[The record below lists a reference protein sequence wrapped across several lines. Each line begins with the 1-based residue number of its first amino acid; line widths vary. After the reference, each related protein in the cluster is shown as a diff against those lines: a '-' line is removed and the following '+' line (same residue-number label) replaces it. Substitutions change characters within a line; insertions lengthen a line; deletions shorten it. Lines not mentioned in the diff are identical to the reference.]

1 MAWNNNRY
9 YYGRRK
15 YNKTAARLSYM
26 VCGLLFVVFSMVYL
40 TVFQKDLIEALHLST
55 AKENSEFKILP
66 AAIIVTVILMILKWG
81 LNLLMRLRGSV
92 HALAYI
98 PSFLGLVTMTAFGRD
113 VYMGESRYIWW
124 WLMPVLTA
132 VFVTVTV
139 AVRKH
144 MKPETNERST
154 LGIVINNIALMLIMC
169 VGTMCLGNTDRYFH
183 NELRMESLISEGNN
197 MEVLKVAGKSSKTTR
212 TMTALRMMAMAK
224 EGKTGEWLFRFPQ
237 YFKSEGMFFDS
248 DSMKTLRFTND
259 SVYALLGD
267 RPAAGESRM
276 QYLKRLS
283 IEGGD
288 SCRMAVDYYLAGLM
302 LDKKMDEFAEAIVK
316 TSDTGRYYREAILM
330 YKEMNPQWEYVAADN
345 DSTYLSRLKEYRDK
359 QRNIKYKSETEERN
373 RMKLEFGDT
382 FWWYYDYQK

>member
-9 YYGRRK
+9 YYSRRK

-26 VCGLLFVVFSMVYL
+26 VCSLIFVVFSMVYL
-40 TVFQKDLIEALHLST
+40 TVFQRDLIEALHLST
-55 AKENSEFKILP
+55 AKGNSEFKILP

-92 HALAYI
+92 HAVAYV

-113 VYMGESRYIWW
+113 VYMGESRYMWW

-139 AVRKH
+139 AARKH
-144 MKPETNERST
+144 FKPETNERST
-154 LGIVINNIALMLIMC
+154 LGVVINNIALMLLMC
-169 VGTMCLGNTDRYFH
+169 VGTVCMGNTDRYFH
-183 NELRMESLISEGNN
+183 NELRMERLISDGNN
-197 MEVLKVAGKSSKTTR
+197 MEALKVAGKSLKTTR

-224 EGKTGEWLFRFPQ
+224 EGKSGEWLFRYPQ
-237 YFKSEGMFFDS
+237 NFGAEGMFFDS

-267 RPAAGESRM
+267 SPKAGESRM
-276 QYLKRLS
+276 QFLKRLS

-302 LDKKMDEFAEAIVK
+302 LDKKMDEFAEEIVK
-316 TSDTGRYYREAILM
+316 TSDTGRYYREAIHM
-330 YKEMNPQWEYVAADN
+330 YKEMNPKWEYVAADN
-345 DSTYLSRLKEYRDK
+345 DSTYMSRLKEYRDK

-373 RMKLEFGDT
+373 RMRLEFGDT
-382 FWWYYDYQK
+382 FWWYYDYQ

>member
-9 YYGRRK
+9 YYSRRK

-26 VCGLLFVVFSMVYL
+26 VCSLIFVVFSMVYL
-40 TVFQKDLIEALHLST
+40 TVFQRDLIEALHLST
-55 AKENSEFKILP
+55 AKGNSEFKILP

-92 HALAYI
+92 HAVAYV

-113 VYMGESRYIWW
+113 VYMGESRYMWW
-124 WLMPVLTA
+124 WLMPILTA

-139 AVRKH
+139 AARKH
-144 MKPETNERST
+144 FKPETNERST
-154 LGIVINNIALMLIMC
+154 LGVVINNIALMLLMC
-169 VGTMCLGNTDRYFH
+169 IGTVCMGNTDRYFH
-183 NELRMESLISEGNN
+183 NELRMERLISDGNN
-197 MEVLKVAGKSSKTTR
+197 MEALKVAGKSLKTTR

-224 EGKTGEWLFRFPQ
+224 EGKSGEWLFRYPQ
-237 YFKSEGMFFDS
+237 NFGAEGMFFDS

-267 RPAAGESRM
+267 SPKAGESRM
-276 QYLKRLS
+276 QFLKRLS

-302 LDKKMDEFAEAIVK
+302 LDKKMDEFAEEIVK

-330 YKEMNPQWEYVAADN
+330 YKEMNPKWEYVAADN
-345 DSTYLSRLKEYRDK
+345 DSTYMSRLKEYRDK

-373 RMKLEFGDT
+373 RMRLEFGDT
-382 FWWYYDYQK
+382 FWWYYDYQE

>member
-1 MAWNNNRY
+1 
-9 YYGRRK
+9 
-15 YNKTAARLSYM
+15 M
-26 VCGLLFVVFSMVYL
+26 VCSLIFVVFSMVYL
-40 TVFQKDLIEALHLST
+40 TVFQRDLIEALHLST
-55 AKENSEFKILP
+55 AKGNSEFKIMP

-92 HALAYI
+92 HAVAYV

-113 VYMGESRYIWW
+113 VYMGESRYMWW

-132 VFVTVTV
+132 VFVTATV
-139 AVRKH
+139 AARKH
-144 MKPETNERST
+144 FKPEKNERST
-154 LGIVINNIALMLIMC
+154 LGVVINNIALMLLMC
-169 VGTMCLGNTDRYFH
+169 VGTVCMGNTDRYFH
-183 NELRMESLISEGNN
+183 NELRMERLISDGNN
-197 MEVLKVAGKSSKTTR
+197 MEALKVDGKSLKTTR

-224 EGKTGEWLFRFPQ
+224 EGKSGEWLFRYPQ
-237 YFKSEGMFFDS
+237 NFGAEGMFFDS

-267 RPAAGESRM
+267 RPKAGESRM
-276 QYLKRLS
+276 QFLKRLS

-302 LDKKMDEFAEAIVK
+302 LDKKMDEFAEEIVK

-373 RMKLEFGDT
+373 RMRLEFGDT
-382 FWWYYDYQK
+382 FWWYYDYQE

>member
-9 YYGRRK
+9 YYSRRK

-26 VCGLLFVVFSMVYL
+26 VCSLIFVVFSMVYL
-40 TVFQKDLIEALHLST
+40 TVFQRDLIEALHLST
-55 AKENSEFKILP
+55 AKGNSEFKILP

-92 HALAYI
+92 HAVAYV

-113 VYMGESRYIWW
+113 VYMGESRYMWW

-132 VFVTVTV
+132 VFVTATV
-139 AVRKH
+139 AARKH
-144 MKPETNERST
+144 FKPEKNERST
-154 LGIVINNIALMLIMC
+154 LGVVINNIALMLLMC
-169 VGTMCLGNTDRYFH
+169 VGTVCMGNTDRYFH
-183 NELRMESLISEGNN
+183 NELRMERLISDGNN
-197 MEVLKVAGKSSKTTR
+197 MEALKVAGKSLKTTR

-224 EGKTGEWLFRFPQ
+224 EGKSGEWLFRYPQ
-237 YFKSEGMFFDS
+237 NFGAEGMFFDS

-267 RPAAGESRM
+267 RPKAGESRM
-276 QYLKRLS
+276 QFLKRLS

-302 LDKKMDEFAEAIVK
+302 LDKKMDEFAEEIVK

-373 RMKLEFGDT
+373 RMRLEFGDT
-382 FWWYYDYQK
+382 FWWYYDYQE